1 MTMPAS
7 AESRAEAA
15 RYALLRRLAPSMRHH
30 LVVNLQPIGMICE
43 VMDRRLRAPAPDL
56 GSVHD
61 SAHKINGF
69 ARAALDS
76 CLDVVGWL
84 APDEAVTCTVQDAA
98 TECAGLLATSL
109 GFRGFALRNQ
119 VAPLP
124 GTVKRSAIRYALA
137 GSLICLTDA
146 LSPPAELLLDAQ
158 AESGG
163 ARINLR
169 LQPTEGERGFVPEA
183 TYRPL
188 VWDDL
193 QALAE
198 VDGITAE
205 REGERGIVLLVPWM
219 APMLPAA

>member
-1 MTMPAS
+1 MPVS

-84 APDEAVTCTVQDAA
+84 APDDAVSCTVQEAA

-119 VAPLP
+119 VAIP
-124 GTVKRSAIRYALA
+124 GAVKRSAIRHALA
-137 GSLICLTDA
+137 GSLICLTDE
-146 LSPPAELLLDAQ
+146 LSPPAELLLDAEE
-158 AESGG
+158 ASGG
-163 ARINLR
+163 ARISLR
-169 LQPTEGERGFVPEA
+169 FQPTEGERGFVPEA
-183 TYRPL
+183 AYRPL
-188 VWDDL
+188 AWDDL

-198 VDGITAE
+198 AEGITAE
-205 REGERGIVLLVPWM
+205 RDGERCIVLVVPWM
-219 APMLPAA
+219 TPAGPAPG

>member
-1 MTMPAS
+1 
-7 AESRAEAA
+7 
-15 RYALLRRLAPSMRHH
+15 MRHH

-56 GSVHD
+56 GGVHD

-84 APDEAVTCTVQDAA
+84 APDDAVTCTVHDAA

-109 GFRGFALRNQ
+109 GFRGFALRNH
-119 VAPLP
+119 VTPMT
-124 GTVKRSAIRYALA
+124 GTVKRSGIRHALA
-137 GSLICLTDA
+137 GSLICLTDE
-146 LSPPAELLLDAQ
+146 LSPPAELLLEAQ
-158 AESGG
+158 AADAG
-163 ARINLR
+163 ARISLR
-169 LQPTEGERGFVPEA
+169 LQPTDGDRGFAPEA

-188 VWDDL
+188 SWADL
-193 QALAE
+193 LALAE
-198 VDGITAE
+198 AEGITAE

-219 APMLPAA
+219 APMLPSAS